1 MRRVG
6 YRGLK
11 AGVTGASCEIDS
23 RLSQQPE
30 QGYES
35 RRSGVVLREMVR
47 NLWRGKD
54 GTELEGGLGSRSQRS

>member
-30 QGYES
+30 QGCES
-35 RRSGVVLREMVR
+35 RRSAVVLGDMVR
-47 NLWRGKD
+47 TLRGVKD
-54 GTELEGGLGSRSQRS
+54 GTELESGAGIQVT